1 MIVSNGIEITSKRKG
16 NSRPSGTTL
25 RLTCALPTMQRAQT
39 ATRRSLGTQIRNPRG
54 ASTISVAPPCCRS
67 IIPSAMASPRP
78 VPPQAL
84 PKVISNALRYGQ
96 QARVWAQSENEL
108 VEIVV
113 DDNGPGIPLA
123 AREAVFSAFHR
134 AESSRNRPTGRR
146 RVAEARR
153 YRIEDERAKAARVR
167 AFYVTIRTSH
177 CAI

>member
-1 MIVSNGIEITSKRKG
+1 
-16 NSRPSGTTL
+16 
-25 RLTCALPTMQRAQT
+25 
-39 ATRRSLGTQIRNPRG
+39 
-54 ASTISVAPPCCRS
+54 
-67 IIPSAMASPRP
+67 

-84 PKVISNALRYGQ
+84 PKVISNALRYGL
-96 QARVWAQSENEL
+96 QARVWVQSENEL

-123 AREAVFSAFHR
+123 ASEAVFSAFHC

-153 YRIEDERAKAARVR
+153 YRIEDERAKAPRVR